1 MTRLLLRLK
10 AGGRKYAV
18 VLYALELGALITLV
32 GILVAALE
40 PAIAAHVATIVSG
53 FGILG
58 GICVGA
64 YQGANAAADWH
75 TTPKG
80 TTPPPRQSGM
90 IQEVPE

>member
-1 MTRLLLRLK
+1 MTRLFQRLK
-10 AGGRKYAV
+10 TGGRKYAV
-18 VLYALELGALITLV
+18 VLYALELGAVITLV
-32 GILVAALE
+32 GILVAAAE

-75 TTPKG
+75 ATPKG
-80 TTPPPRQSGM
+80 HTPPPRQSGM
-90 IQEVPE
+90 IAEVTE